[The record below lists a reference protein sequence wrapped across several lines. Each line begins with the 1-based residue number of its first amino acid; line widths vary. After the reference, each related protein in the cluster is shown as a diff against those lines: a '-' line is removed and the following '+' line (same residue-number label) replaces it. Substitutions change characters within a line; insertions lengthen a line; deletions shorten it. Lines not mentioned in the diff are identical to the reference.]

1 MELKLPISR
10 KEDYPGLYA
19 CGPSVIR
26 GVTKNGLGGQKK
38 SPSSVTEEERSRD
51 AAGIENGRKK
61 AMSQGMWAA
70 RSWKSQQN
78 GSSPRVS
85 EGECGPANTL
95 SLAQRQW
102 FGL

>member
-19 CGPSVIR
+19 CAPSVIR
-26 GVTKNGLGGQKK
+26 GVIKNGLGGQKK

-51 AAGIENGRKK
+51 AAGTENGRKK
-61 AMSQGMWAA
+61 AMSQGM
-70 RSWKSQQN
+70 WKSQQN